1 MNWISQK
8 TDPRYVLSEGIQLT
22 DLLKMWGLIGKKL
35 LNEKVGESNI
45 EEWLKCIVNKK
56 TIICCR

>member
-1 MNWISQK
+1 MNWIIQK

-22 DLLKMWGLIGKKL
+22 VLLTMWGLIGKKL

-45 EEWLKCIVNKK
+45 EEWFKCIFNEKK
-56 TIICCR
+56 IIFCR